1 MKDSILNNRLL
12 VFGFVATTAWVTP
25 AFAQSDVGDDPLDAE
40 LLEGLAPEPVL
51 EQTAGEDLGAAE
63 NPLLR
68 MAEQMRTV
76 GEWLRA
82 AQVGSSTQRAQEE
95 IIANLDQMI
104 AQQQKQ
110 CQGSGQKP
118 SASKRP
124 GAASKPGSS
133 QKPSD
138 TGAQAAADS
147 TDTMRPGE
155 NAQPAGAT
163 PQDLLKK
170 VWGHLPERLRDRML
184 QNPAERFLPKYEREI
199 EAYFER
205 LAETD
210 ESE

>member
-1 MKDSILNNRLL
+1 MKESILNIRLL
-12 VFGFVATTAWVTP
+12 ILGFIATAAWAMPV
-25 AFAQSDVGDDPLDAE
+25 FAQSETSDDPLDAE
-40 LLEGLAPEPVL
+40 LLEGLAPEPTL
-51 EQTAGEDLGAAE
+51 EQTAGEDLGAVE
-63 NPLLR
+63 DPLLR
-68 MAEQMRTV
+68 LAEQMRTV
-76 GEWLRA
+76 GDWLRA
-82 AQVGSSTQRAQEE
+82 AQLGSPTQTAQEE
-95 IIANLDQMI
+95 IIINLDQMI

-118 SASKRP
+118 SGSNQSR
-124 GAASKPGSS
+124 AARKPGSS
-133 QKPSD
+133 QKPGEA
-138 TGAQAAADS
+138 GAQAAADS
-147 TDTMRPGE
+147 TDKMRPGE
-155 NAQPAGAT
+155 NAKPEMAN

>member
-1 MKDSILNNRLL
+1 MKDAIMNIRLL
-12 VFGFVATTAWVTP
+12 LLSLFAAAALMTP
-25 AFAQSDVGDDPLDAE
+25 AFAQSDVGDDPLGAE

-51 EQTAGEDLGAAE
+51 EQAAGEDLGAAE

-76 GEWLRA
+76 GEWLHA

-110 CQGSGQKP
+110 CRGSGQKP

-124 GAASKPGSS
+124 GAANKPGSS
-133 QKPSD
+133 QKPGD
-138 TGAQAAADS
+138 AGAQAAADS

-155 NAQPAGAT
+155 NARPAGTT

-184 QNPAERFLPKYEREI
+184 QNPAERFLPKYEQEI